1 MTDSLKTDLLCP
13 VCGEALACDPEGRRF
28 FCDAGHS
35 YDRARAGYVHL
46 LLPNRA
52 GSDTPG
58 DDREMVRARS
68 TFLESG
74 AYAPLSDAV
83 NSLCMAFA
91 RSGEYT
97 APLLLADAGCGEGY
111 YTNRLAAALQ
121 SCGVDAR
128 VYGFDVSK
136 HACAHGA
143 AAARRQGLC
152 VRYAVASLF
161 AIPMAA
167 QSCDVLVNIFAPCAQ
182 EEFHR
187 VLRRGGLLCMVEPAA
202 DHLLQLKKILYD
214 TPYEN
219 KTRRDALAG
228 FALRQVEPL
237 RYSFLLGAHRM
248 ELLHMT
254 PYYFRTPREGIARL
268 RAQVEPFEVMAAFDV
283 LLYERL

>member
-13 VCGEALACDPEGRRF
+13 VCGAALACDPEGRRF

-136 HACAHGA
+136 HACAHGCIFVCHTHGCTKLRCVGEYFCALCAGRVSSCA
-143 AAARRQGLC
+143 AAWRATLHGSTCCR
-152 VRYAVASLF
+152 SF
-161 AIPMAA
+161 AAIEK
-167 QSCDVLVNIFAPCAQ
+167 DIV
-182 EEFHR
+182 
-187 VLRRGGLLCMVEPAA
+187 
-202 DHLLQLKKILYD
+202 
-214 TPYEN
+214 
-219 KTRRDALAG
+219 
-228 FALRQVEPL
+228 
-237 RYSFLLGAHRM
+237 
-248 ELLHMT
+248 
-254 PYYFRTPREGIARL
+254 
-268 RAQVEPFEVMAAFDV
+268 
-283 LLYERL
+283 